1 MEQPETTYWSMD
13 GLMKVIGRDRFPVLA
28 KFALNG
34 RNKLDNRSK
43 AIEVLCQHAH
53 LPWIDKLPDDPGECL
68 TTSSYGWNP
77 ELISFLLDQADAAAQ
92 FSRDF
97 RIRND
102 AHLLD
107 YVVGP
112 AEFAAAQHWNPHV
125 LSFLGNK

>member
-1 MEQPETTYWSMD
+1 MEQPETTYWSMV
-13 GLMKVIGRDRFPVLA
+13 GLMKVLGRNCYTVLE
-28 KFALNG
+28 KFARNG
-34 RNKLDNRSK
+34 RNKLDNRAK

-53 LPWIDKLPDDPGECL
+53 LPWIKLPDDPGECL
-68 TTSSYGWNP
+68 ITSSNGWNP

-102 AHLLD
+102 AHFLD

-112 AEFAAAQHWNPHV
+112 AEFAAAQH
-125 LSFLGNK
+125 